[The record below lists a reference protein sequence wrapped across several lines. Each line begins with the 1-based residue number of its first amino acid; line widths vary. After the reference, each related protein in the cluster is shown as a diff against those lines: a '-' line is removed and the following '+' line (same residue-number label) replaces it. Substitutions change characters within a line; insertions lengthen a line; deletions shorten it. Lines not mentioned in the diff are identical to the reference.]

1 VRNGFPL
8 HGAPTHPDWYHNL
21 VAYPDVSVEVG
32 TESFEARATVVEGG
46 ERDELYAKRVAV
58 MPTFAEY
65 QAMTTHTIPVGMLT
79 RKAKRSGIEF
89 VWRVTCC
96 IDTRSRDTSSAR
108 WNTKV
113 R

>member
-1 VRNGFPL
+1 MRNRFPL

-21 VAYPDVSVEVG
+21 VAHLDVSVEVG

-79 RKAKRSGIEF
+79 RKA
-89 VWRVTCC
+89 
-96 IDTRSRDTSSAR
+96 
-108 WNTKV
+108 
-113 R
+113 